1 MRCWILAIVALGL
14 VASCSPRQ
22 VRSTTASPAAEGPL
36 GPAAIRIYP
45 LTHMDKTSGGQRVI
59 VCHIELRDRY
69 GDSVKGLGVVE
80 IQLQR
85 GAVAG
90 AQQTWEIEL
99 SDLARNAE
107 LYDRATRTYR
117 FQLGDLPSW
126 LTSDAERSTGGTV
139 RLVAIYTP
147 LGAATDR
154 STTSAFRD
162 EYILSK

>member
-1 MRCWILAIVALGL
+1 MIALGIL
-14 VASCSPRQ
+14 ASCSPRQ
-22 VRSTTASPAAEGPL
+22 VKSTTGSPAAEGPL

-45 LTHMDKTSGGQRVI
+45 LTHMDKSADGRKVI

-85 GAVAG
+85 GAIAG

-99 SDLARNAE
+99 TDLARNAE

-126 LTSDAERSTGGTV
+126 LVSDAERAEGGTV

-147 LGAATDR
+147 LGATTDR

-162 EYILSK
+162 EYVLSK